1 MNFSQDLCVIA
12 VDLSH
17 FTPCHADCMTDRQ
30 TNVDLTLDSDL
41 RETAA
46 GLMKWQHHDSCL
58 SKAPRLQL
66 RPVVNHISTKL
77 IVKQTWDTL
86 KPTMCKSW
94 SYSYTTKTNIPLL
107 VSTSLEKQEDFAVPR
122 ADANGTVSAAT
133 IDKYIHNIISM
144 AVTHF
149 TFTLVFLS
157 ITSCFCNCLSGTL
170 RCWFLPLSDH

>member
-1 MNFSQDLCVIA
+1 MLINGSINPFPETDSVVHNSDQNKSVERQMNFSQDLCVIA

-77 IVKQTWDTL
+77 IVKQT
-86 KPTMCKSW
+86 
-94 SYSYTTKTNIPLL
+94 
-107 VSTSLEKQEDFAVPR
+107 
-122 ADANGTVSAAT
+122 
-133 IDKYIHNIISM
+133 
-144 AVTHF
+144 
-149 TFTLVFLS
+149 
-157 ITSCFCNCLSGTL
+157 
-170 RCWFLPLSDH
+170 